1 MPTYEQQMQAAKRGF
16 AAYDLNHDGVISR
29 HEWSVI
35 EARSFAHMSQQSR
48 AQLECQLNQEFK
60 LIDSNHDGEITF
72 KEFTADNFGRDRQ
85 PIRGCN

>member
-1 MPTYEQQMQAAKRGF
+1 MQAAKRGF
-16 AAYDLNHDGVISR
+16 GAYDLNHDGVISR

-35 EARSFAHMSQQSR
+35 EARSFARMPQQSR
-48 AQLECQLNQEFK
+48 AKLECQLDQEFK
-60 LIDSNHDGEITF
+60 LIDINHDGKIIF